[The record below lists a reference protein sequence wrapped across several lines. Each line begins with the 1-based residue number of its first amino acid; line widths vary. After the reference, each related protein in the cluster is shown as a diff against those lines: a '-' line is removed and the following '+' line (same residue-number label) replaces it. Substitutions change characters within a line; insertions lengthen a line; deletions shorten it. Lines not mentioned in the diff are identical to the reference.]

1 MEEETNA
8 MKQEIEIEFKNLLT
22 KEEFFRL
29 KKGFQLDENEF
40 NRQENH
46 YFDTS
51 DFQLKQK
58 GSALRLRIKKETYT
72 LTLKQPHAE
81 GLLETHE
88 FLSKDQAQRLL
99 NGEPIPFGKIAEQL
113 TQLGIKPSSVRYFGT
128 LITERAERNYE
139 GGLIVFDHSHYLNVD
154 DYEIEYETANRSE
167 GEKIFQS
174 LLETFQIPKRQTKN
188 KIERFYS
195 KKYEVE
201 G

>member
-1 MEEETNA
+1 MN
-8 MKQEIEIEFKNLLT
+8 QEVEIEFKNLLT
-22 KEEFFRL
+22 KEEFLRL
-29 KKGFQLDENEF
+29 KEALQINENEF
-40 NRQENH
+40 NKQENH

-88 FLSKDQAQRLL
+88 FLSKEQAQRLL
-99 NGEPIPFGKIAEQL
+99 NGETIPFGKIAEQL
-113 TQLGIKPSSVRYFGT
+113 TNLGIVPSSVQYFGT
-128 LITERAERNYE
+128 LITKRAERSYE
-139 GGLIVFDHSHYLNVD
+139 GGLIVLDHSHYLNVD
-154 DYEIEYETANRSE
+154 DYEMEYEATNRSE

-174 LLETFQIPKRQTKN
+174 LLEKFQIPKRETKN
-188 KIERFYS
+188 KIERFYL